1 MLKTGL
7 NYIPRGLLILT
18 LTCVLASCS
27 KKEEPST
34 ATSPAAPVAQVP
46 AAPSAPASPASEAP
60 ASQTAPT
67 PQPAAAGSNPQP
79 ATDAGAVLARVD
91 PAETYAI
98 TANPQLKGRLGR
110 LLVAFP
116 EGANAGGTRMDV
128 YKVGQP
134 AAIAG
139 GFGNQTLDLLPGT
152 YGVVIS
158 GKRVEGVTVRSGHD
172 TKVKVGVLRV
182 TAGGGTRIDVLDPA
196 TKQALTG
203 GFGNQQVGLPIGPVS
218 VSVAGQ
224 SEPVTIQEGK
234 ITDF

>member
-7 NYIPRGLLILT
+7 NYIPRGLLMLA

-34 ATSPAAPVAQVP
+34 ATSPTAPVAQVP
-46 AAPSAPASPASEAP
+46 AAPSAPASPAPEAP
-60 ASQTAPT
+60 ASQVAPT
-67 PQPAAAGSNPQP
+67 PQP

-110 LLVAFP
+110 LIVAFP

-134 AAIAG
+134 TAIVG

>member
-7 NYIPRGLLILT
+7 NYIPRGLLMLA

-34 ATSPAAPVAQVP
+34 ATSPAAPVAQAP
-46 AAPSAPASPASEAP
+46 PAPSAPASPAPEAP
-60 ASQTAPT
+60 ASQAAPT
-67 PQPAAAGSNPQP
+67 PQP

-110 LLVAFP
+110 LIVAFP

-134 AAIAG
+134 TAIVG